1 MKKNLQTL
9 IYTIV
14 AIILFTACRNNSEV
28 NTTTTAISSD
38 SAKAMIAVKNAEFNN
53 AIAKNDST
61 AFVNCYTDNLC
72 FYPPNATEICNKD
85 GVGKFFSG
93 IQKMGV
99 KGLLATTKDVFVSK
113 DIITETGTYDLQ
125 IANNQSVDKGKYMVI
140 WKQENGNWKMHRDIF
155 NSDMPPPPPMP
166 TK

>member
-1 MKKNLQTL
+1 MQTL
-9 IYTIV
+9 MYTFIV
-14 AIILFTACRNNSEV
+14 LVLFAACRTTTSDV
-28 NTTTTAISSD
+28 NTTTSNE
-38 SAKAMIAVKNAEFNN
+38 SAKAIIAVKNTLFNN

-61 AFVNCYTDNLC
+61 SFVNCYTDSLC
-72 FYPPNATEICNKD
+72 FYPPNTTEICNKD

-99 KGLLATTKDVFVSK
+99 KGLLLSTKEVFVGK

-140 WKQENGNWKMHRDIF
+140 WKQENGNWKMHRDIY
-155 NSDMPPPPPMP
+155 NSNMPVVPMP
-166 TK
+166 VTK